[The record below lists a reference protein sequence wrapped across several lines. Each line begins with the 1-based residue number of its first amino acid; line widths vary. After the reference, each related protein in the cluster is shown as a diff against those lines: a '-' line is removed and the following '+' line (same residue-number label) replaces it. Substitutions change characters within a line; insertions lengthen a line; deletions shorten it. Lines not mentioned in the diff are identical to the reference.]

1 MDSAILS
8 ATSGLLGSLVGGLST
23 FAASWFTTR
32 SQYRAQTLVQ
42 QAVGREALYAE
53 FVAEAAGRLA
63 DAWSHEAVGP
73 EVVAGLWSTVA
84 RMRLRSSRAV
94 VNEAEAV
101 VRNVIEAY
109 AAPNRTFND
118 LRQRAQAQARE
129 FHDPLREFSEA
140 CRAELLAV
148 RDSSVASTA
157 KRSGS
162 RRNAPVIRATE
173 ASLVQPR

>member
-53 FVAEAAGRLA
+53 FVAEAAG
-63 DAWSHEAVGP
+63 AWPTRGAMRRWS

-84 RMRLRSSRAV
+84 RMRLTSSRAV
-94 VNEAEAV
+94 VIAAEAV

-109 AAPNRTFND
+109 ARLTGHSMIYGSGPSPSPRV
-118 LRQRAQAQARE
+118 
-129 FHDPLREFSEA
+129 S
-140 CRAELLAV
+140 
-148 RDSSVASTA
+148 
-157 KRSGS
+157 RS
-162 RRNAPVIRATE
+162 AA
-173 ASLVQPR
+173 

>member
-8 ATSGLLGSLVGGLST
+8 ATAGLLGSLVGGLST

-32 SQYRAQTLVQ
+32 NQYRAQTLVQ
-42 QAVGREALYAE
+42 QAVRREALYAE
-53 FVAEAAGRLA
+53 FVAEAAGRMA

-73 EVVAGLWSTVA
+73 EVIAALWSTVA
-84 RMRLRSSRAV
+84 RMRLTSSQPV
-94 VNEAEAV
+94 VSAAETV

-118 LRQRAQAQARE
+118 LRQRAQAQARA
-129 FHDPLREFSEA
+129 FQDPLREFSET
-140 CRAELLAV
+140 CRAELLGV
-148 RDSSVASTA
+148 SGSSVASTA

-162 RRNAPVIRATE
+162 NRNASVM
-173 ASLVQPR
+173 

>member
-63 DAWSHEAVGP
+63 DAWSHEPLVPRLSPACGARRTDAPHIVTGGGHRGRGGGP
-73 EVVAGLWSTVA
+73 
-84 RMRLRSSRAV
+84 
-94 VNEAEAV
+94 
-101 VRNVIEAY
+101 
-109 AAPNRTFND
+109 
-118 LRQRAQAQARE
+118 
-129 FHDPLREFSEA
+129 
-140 CRAELLAV
+140 
-148 RDSSVASTA
+148 
-157 KRSGS
+157 
-162 RRNAPVIRATE
+162 
-173 ASLVQPR
+173 

>member
-23 FAASWFTTR
+23 FAVSWFTTR
-32 SQYRAQTLVQ
+32 NQYRAQTLVQ
-42 QAVGREALYAE
+42 QAGRREVLYAE
-53 FVAEAAGRLA
+53 FAAEAAGRLA

-73 EVVAGLWSTVA
+73 
-84 RMRLRSSRAV
+84 
-94 VNEAEAV
+94 
-101 VRNVIEAY
+101 EAY

-140 CRAELLAV
+140 CRVELLAAG
-148 RDSSVASTA
+148 DSSVAATA
-157 KRSGS
+157 KRSGNG
-162 RRNAPVIRATE
+162 RNAERLRHRWRNLVSPSQRCRQRRRIRRA
-173 ASLVQPR
+173 

>member
-1 MDSAILS
+1 VVSA
-8 ATSGLLGSLVGGLST
+8 
-23 FAASWFTTR
+23 
-32 SQYRAQTLVQ
+32 
-42 QAVGREALYAE
+42 
-53 FVAEAAGRLA
+53 
-63 DAWSHEAVGP
+63 
-73 EVVAGLWSTVA
+73 
-84 RMRLRSSRAV
+84 
-94 VNEAEAV
+94 AEAV

-148 RDSSVASTA
+148 RDSSVALTA

-162 RRNAPVIRATE
+162 RQNATVSAGRAG
-173 ASLVQPR
+173 ALADHQRSAGVSPRLRGR